1 MATVNTSIYENIYD
15 RLQLSTQMRFTVDY
29 VVKSG
34 RDLVGVNSKDR
45 WNVSEFEENKLDIY
59 GVRSWLTVKRF
70 QRESRAADDYN

>member
-45 WNVSEFEENKLDIY
+45 WNVSEFE
-59 GVRSWLTVKRF
+59 
-70 QRESRAADDYN
+70 